1 MLRKLLILLD
11 RGQRHRLLLIVV
23 GTFLAGLLEMV
34 GIGAIP
40 GFVGLLIEPG
50 RLIDTLP
57 ESVLTNWIRQIDV
70 ATLVLY
76 GAGILAGV
84 FIVKNLYLAAL
95 TYAEARLGADV
106 TASASKR
113 LFRAYLYSPY
123 TFHLQRN
130 PAELLRNLI
139 DESIHCMEFVK
150 GGVRLLREGLV
161 LAVVFVLL
169 MFFDPLV
176 SLSVFLLLAFASGG
190 FYLSVRR
197 ALTARGELS
206 QEHWNHQVKI
216 VNQTLGA
223 IKDIKMLGRDEHMMK
238 LFNLEVECSQR
249 HDTFYLVVSALPKLF
264 LEVLSV
270 IALVLVAGLFVLAG
284 RPVQAMLPVLA
295 LLGVVVARLVPAAIT
310 INVSL
315 ADIRYKRPAF
325 DLVCAELEHFDAPD
339 PSLAHPVRKVVT
351 ESAPH
356 KMQRGIRVKNIHYR
370 YSGALVDAL
379 QEVSIEISAGEAVA
393 FIGQSGAGK
402 STLIDIILGLLTPN
416 SGQIF
421 VDGSDIHQDLSAW
434 QRQIGY
440 IPQSIYLI
448 DDSIRRNIA
457 FGLNDD
463 EINEVAL
470 ARALQAAQLE
480 SFVHNLPEGLDT
492 VIGNR
497 GIRLSG
503 GQRQRISIA
512 RALYHDPTVLV
523 MDEATNALDNET
535 EREVIDAI
543 DRLRRG
549 RTIIMVAHRM
559 TTVRSCDRLYL
570 LQEGRVKDQG
580 SYSELAT
587 RHRNLRPPPMR
598 FATL

>member
-1 MLRKLLILLD
+1 MLRKLLVLLD
-11 RGQRHRLLLIVV
+11 GGQRHRLLLIVF

-40 GFVGLLIEPG
+40 AFVGLLVEPD

-57 ESVLTNWIRQIDV
+57 ESILTNWIRQIDV

-76 GAGILAGV
+76 GAGVLAGV

-106 TASASKR
+106 TAAASKR

-176 SLSVFLLLAFASGG
+176 SLSVFLVLAFASGG

-197 ALTARGELS
+197 ALTASGELS
-206 QEHWNHQVKI
+206 QDHWNHQVKI

-223 IKDIKMLGRDEHMMK
+223 IKDIKMLGRDQHMIK

-284 RPVQAMLPVLA
+284 RPVQAMLPILA

-325 DLVCAELEHFDAPD
+325 DLVCSELEHFDAPE
-339 PSLAHPVRKVVT
+339 PSHAHVAT
-351 ESAPH
+351 ESGPH
-356 KMQRGIRVKNIHYR
+356 RIQRGIQLKNIRYR

-379 QEVSIEISAGEAVA
+379 QEISIEITAGEAVA

-416 SGQIF
+416 SGQVF

-434 QRQIGY
+434 QQQIGY

-457 FGLNDD
+457 FGLDDD

-480 SFVHNLPEGLDT
+480 SFVHNLPGGLDT
-492 VIGNR
+492 VVGNR

-543 DRLRRG
+543 DRLRYG
-549 RTIIMVAHRM
+549 RTVIMVAHRL
-559 TTVRSCDRLYL
+559 TTVRGCDRLYL
-570 LQEGRVKDQG
+570 LQEGRVTDQG
-580 SYSELAT
+580 SYAELAT
-587 RHRNLRPPPMR
+587 RHRNLRPLPMR